1 MSAAAP
7 VVAPATSGQPQVDT
21 VSANNDFMSRSRTF
35 PVRMP
40 LIGGNL
46 SGPYAVGST
55 LNFIMGPV
63 NDGWLEAIELDLN
76 IQITMATAVATPNKA
91 FPWNLISAITVNLD
105 GQISYVEPYFA
116 CYLLPRMK
124 RRLGQDMSTGNIAGI
139 QNTDEQNLVYNV
151 PGSLAVGANN
161 IRVRFYFP
169 LNALHPLDG
178 SGLLPTQGTQD
189 PVQINVICP
198 NQLIGPD
205 PLLHPATSATGA
217 ATVTGTS
224 TVTCYGWV
232 RDGRTMWTPGEQL
245 SFYPGGLPQVSYDRE
260 PDVINLVAGSI
271 VRGQLTKVLKVYY
284 GVMAIVDGNQSN
296 NFAINTNINSW
307 DLSADSSGNFKYK
320 QYGLE
325 NVPVDLYFGRLRR
338 IFGQDF
344 PEGLIPFVY
353 AGQDNLAEPGHGNG
367 NNVLN
372 MTQGG
377 WTSLYQGVNL
387 ATIGGV
393 AGIQPRVHTWILGT
407 NDSPYIG

>member
-7 VVAPATSGQPQVDT
+7 VASATSAQPQVDT
-21 VSANNDFMSRSRTF
+21 VTANNDFMSRSRTF

-46 SGPYAVGST
+46 SGPYSLGST

-91 FPWNLISAITVNLD
+91 FPWNLISGITVNLD
-105 GQISYVEPYFA
+105 GQISYIEPYFA

-124 RRLGQDMSTGNIAGI
+124 RRLGQDMSTGTIAGI
-139 QNTDEQNLVYNV
+139 QNNDEENLVYNV
-151 PGSLAVGANN
+151 PTSLAVGANN
-161 IRVRFYFP
+161 VRLRLYIP

-198 NQLIGPD
+198 NALIGVD
-205 PLLHPATSATGA
+205 PLLHPATSANGVA
-217 ATVTGTS
+217 SITGTS

-245 SFYPGGLPQVSYDRE
+245 AFYPAGLPQVSYDRE

-284 GVMAIVDGNQSN
+284 GVMCVVDGNQSN

-307 DLSADSSGNFKYK
+307 DLAADSSGNFKFK

-325 NVPVDLYFGRLRR
+325 NVPVDLYWGRLRR
-338 IFGQDF
+338 QFGQDF
-344 PEGLIPFVY
+344 PEGIIPFVY
-353 AGQDNLAEPGHGNG
+353 AAHDNLAEPGHGNG

-387 ATIGGV
+387 QTIGVV